1 MAATSSGNGGVRRR
15 LTRDDLYSLEDYARV
30 RLEFRARV
38 IAHKKNRRVAVG
50 PHAALYFEDDL
61 TIQYQVQEM
70 LRTERIFEPDG
81 IDEELEA
88 YNPLIPDGTN
98 LKATFMLEY
107 ADPAQRHAALAL
119 MVNIE
124 DRVWLQVAG
133 CAAVHAIADED
144 LDRETADKT
153 SAVHFL
159 RFELAPD
166 MIAALKSGAALE
178 IGIDHDA
185 YRYRTGPLPDD
196 VRNSLVADL
205 D

>member
-1 MAATSSGNGGVRRR
+1 MKPEGTNGGVRRR
-15 LTRDDLYSLEDYARV
+15 LSRDDLYSLEAYARI
-30 RLEFRARV
+30 RPEFRARV
-38 IAHKKNRRVAVG
+38 IAHKKYRRVQVG

-70 LRTERIFEPDG
+70 LRTERIFEADG
-81 IDEELEA
+81 IDEELEV

-107 ADPAQRHAALAL
+107 ADPAQRHEALVRL
-119 MVNIE
+119 VNIE

-133 CAAVHAIADED
+133 AAPVYAIADED
-144 LDRETADKT
+144 LERETAEKT

-159 RFELAPD
+159 RFELDAG
-166 MIAALKSGAALE
+166 MIAALKDGAALE

-185 YRYRTGPLPDD
+185 CCYRTGALPDD
-196 VRNSLVADL
+196 IRRALVADL

>member
-1 MAATSSGNGGVRRR
+1 MKPGGTNGGVRRR
-15 LTRDDLYSLEDYARV
+15 LSRDDLYSLEAYARI
-30 RLEFRARV
+30 RPEFRARV
-38 IAHKKNRRVAVG
+38 IAHKKHRRVQVG

-70 LRTERIFEPDG
+70 LRTERIFEADG

-107 ADPAQRHAALAL
+107 ADPAQRQEALARL
-119 MVNIE
+119 VNIE

-133 CAAVHAIADED
+133 AAPVYAIADED
-144 LDRETADKT
+144 LERETAEKT

-159 RFELAPD
+159 RFELEAG
-166 MIAALKSGAALE
+166 MIAALKDGAALE

-185 YRYRTGPLPDD
+185 CRYRTGALPDD
-196 VRNSLVADL
+196 IRRSLVADL

>member
-1 MAATSSGNGGVRRR
+1 MKSSNGAVRRV
-15 LTRDDLYSLEDYARV
+15 LTRDGLYSLEEYARL
-30 RLEFRARV
+30 RPEFRARV
-38 IAHKKNRRVAVG
+38 IAHKKNRRVQIG

-70 LRTERIFEPDG
+70 LRTERIFEAEG

-107 ADPAQRHAALAL
+107 PEPVQRHQALARL
-119 MVNIE
+119 VNIE

-133 CAAVHAIADED
+133 FPAVHAIADED
-144 LDRETADKT
+144 LERETDEKT

-159 RFELAPD
+159 RFELEPD
-166 MIAALKSGAALE
+166 MIAALKDGAALE
-178 IGIDHDA
+178 FGVNHDA
-185 YRYRTGPLPDD
+185 YRYRTGTLPDEI
-196 VRNSLVADL
+196 RHALIADL